1 MRNCSGQIF
10 HDNMVAHESEI
21 SKQKNIDF
29 MPYMC
34 WNYLKNK
41 ENFVSVLQNTW
52 IRPED
57 IHHYETLTD
66 SIKLATRSHQLP
78 GMVIGAY
85 ARGMYSGNLLDLFE
99 PGFAPA
105 FMPYVIDSSKI
116 PDDFWERTTKCNKKC
131 ESCTYCNEVL
141 NKALVIY

>member
-1 MRNCSGQIF
+1 
-10 HDNMVAHESEI
+10 MVAHESEI
-21 SKQKNIDF
+21 AKQKNIDF

-52 IRPED
+52 IRPEA
-57 IHHYETLTD
+57 INHYEILTY
-66 SIKLATRSHQLP
+66 SIKLATRSPKLP

-85 ARGMYSGNLLDLFE
+85 ARRMYSGNLLDLFE